1 MMRRRTF
8 IAGLGSAAAW
18 PIAAR
23 AQQSSAVRRIGV
35 LMDHETT
42 DAQAQSSVAAF
53 VHGLRELG
61 WTEGQNLRIDVRWTA
76 LDVSLP
82 RIYAAELIG
91 LMPDIILA
99 SRASALTA
107 VREATSTIPV
117 VFINVSD
124 PVAQGFVPS
133 MRQPGGNLTGL
144 SLYEFALGGK
154 VLGLLKEAA
163 PALARVGV
171 LFTAAYAPSKFVMQA
186 IEAAAPA
193 VGVQA
198 IAMVV
203 RATTDIEPAMLN
215 FAREPNGGLMLTN
228 DPFIRGRH
236 APIVEL
242 AHRYRLP
249 SISVGPEFAKAGGL
263 MDYGTTDVVDQFR
276 QAAGYVDRI
285 LKGAKPADLPVQQ
298 PTKYRLVINLKTA
311 MALGLMIPL
320 PLLGLADEVIE

>member
-1 MMRRRTF
+1 MRRREF

-18 PIAAR
+18 PLAAR
-23 AQQSSAVRRIGV
+23 AEQSSAVRRIGV
-35 LMDHETT
+35 LMGNETT

-53 VHGLRELG
+53 VRGLHELG

-76 LDVSLP
+76 LDVSLA

-99 SRASALTA
+99 SAAYALPA

-133 MRQPGGNLTGL
+133 MRQPGGNLTGF
-144 SLYEFALGGK
+144 SLYEFSLGGK

-171 LFTAAYAPSKFVMQA
+171 LFTAAYAPSKFVMPA

-193 VGVQA
+193 LGVQTP
-198 IAMVV
+198 AMVV
-203 RATTDIEPAMLN
+203 RATTDIEPAVLN

-228 DPFIRGRH
+228 DPFIRGHH
-236 APIVEL
+236 ALIVEL
-242 AHRYRLP
+242 ARRYRLP
-249 SISVGPEFAKAGGL
+249 SISVGPEFAKGGGL

-311 MALGLMIPL
+311 RALGLTIPL
-320 PLLGLADEVIE
+320 PLLGLADEIIE